1 MIVLSKNNGR
11 NGFSVYRE
19 LRILTCQSTDEP
31 VEVLLCRGIHL
42 SLGECR
48 SVQILHSQFARAQIL
63 LLALTLKLLHILHL
77 ACYLLV
83 HIAESGSNHTVCIG
97 LFANH
102 CIQTN
107 KRLHYS
113 HCHRWRTLHSL
124 PPCKRTVGQLQTRQQ
139 REIVGKAI
147 AYLRLVEEC
156 GKHTLLLRFTV
167 CFVEPRR
174 FVEYNLLQFAVL
186 LQCALQR
193 SAVLCVTGFL
203 LPECYV
209 LLNSRVGEHDMAA
222 QRIGIIS
229 RGKRHGVVAVGV
241 RHCRQS
247 LNHEPSGRIG
257 VLNGQ
262 S

>member
-19 LRILTCQSTDEP
+19 LRILTCQTTDEP

-42 SLGECR
+42 SLGKSR
-48 SVQILHSQFARAQIL
+48 GVQILHSQLARAQIL
-63 LLALTLKLLHILHL
+63 LLALALKLLHVLHL
-77 ACYLLV
+77 TCHLLV
-83 HIAESGSNHTVCIG
+83 HIAESGCNHTGCGV
-97 LFANH
+97 LLTNH
-102 CIQTN
+102 CVETN
-107 KRLHYS
+107 KRLQHS
-113 HCHRWRTLHSL
+113 HSHIGRTLHSF
-124 PPCKRTVGQLQTRQQ
+124 PPCKRTVGQLKTRQL

-147 AYLRLVEEC
+147 VYLRLVEEC

-167 CFVEPRR
+167 GFTKPRR

-193 SAVLCVTGFL
+193 SAVVCVTRFL

-209 LLNSRVGEHDMAA
+209 LLNSRVGEHDVAA

-229 RGKRHGVVAVGV
+229 RGKRHGVVAVSI
-241 RHCRQS
+241 RHGRQS

-257 VLNGQ
+257 ILNGE